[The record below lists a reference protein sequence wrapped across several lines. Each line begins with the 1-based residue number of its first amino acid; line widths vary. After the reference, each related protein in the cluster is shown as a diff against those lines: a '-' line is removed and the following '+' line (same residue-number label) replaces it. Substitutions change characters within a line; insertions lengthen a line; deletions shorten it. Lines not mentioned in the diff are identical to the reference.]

1 MEISK
6 ILASQIVNAVY
17 EVVKKDTNLINP
29 SGIIIGSTNE
39 KRIGTFHA
47 AGAYAIEHGIPV
59 FVDNMHPFQGAKDGI
74 NYPIFLADTAI
85 AAIGIT
91 GDPEELKPF
100 GFLITKITEVFL
112 KEQQLNQQMV
122 SRDRALHYLI
132 TSLIY
137 DNIPNQRQL
146 DQLIQEFGLNRED
159 EFAALSVK
167 LEDTSLENSLRFYFH
182 SIGCKLSLYLYP
194 NEWVVIFDKCMFQQ
208 FKPKEFT
215 AKYHGQISAG
225 LGDFG
230 TLYQLS
236 HSYNNA
242 RLARKHA
249 QNQNLEFCDIGNVS
263 IEFILE
269 SIPSDIQHT
278 YADRILQSLSE
289 KELHILKMYFSNNL
303 SLKETSALLFIHKNT
318 LQYQLDRITEKTG
331 LNPRVFQDAFL
342 LQFALYC
349 GM

>member
-6 ILASQIVNAVY
+6 KLASQIVNAVY
-17 EVVKKDTNLINP
+17 EVVKTDTNLINP

-59 FVDNMHPFQGAKDGI
+59 FVDNKHPFLGAKDGI

-91 GDPEELKPF
+91 GNPEELKPF

-137 DNIPNQRQL
+137 DNVPNQRQL
-146 DQLIQEFGLNRED
+146 DQLVREYGLNNEE
-159 EFAALSVK
+159 EFAVLSVK
-167 LEDTSLENSLRFYFH
+167 LKDTSLENSLRFYFH
-182 SIGCKLSLYLYP
+182 SIGCRLSLYLYP
-194 NEWVVIFDKCMFQQ
+194 NEWVVIFSRQIFQQ
-208 FKPKEFT
+208 FRPEEFSSRY
-215 AKYHGQISAG
+215 KGQVSAG
-225 LGDFG
+225 FGDFG
-230 TLYQLS
+230 TLYQIS

-242 RLARKHA
+242 LIARKHA
-249 QNQNLEFCDIGNVS
+249 QNQNLEFCDIGNIS

-278 YADRILQSLSE
+278 YADRILNALSE
-289 KELHILKMYFSNNL
+289 KELRILKTYFSNNM
-303 SLKETSALLFIHKNT
+303 SLKDTAASLFIHKNT
-318 LQYQLDRITEKTG
+318 LQYQLDRITDKTG
-331 LNPRVFQDAFL
+331 LNPRTFHDAFL

-349 GM
+349 RI